1 MGSTLAVPSLHSIWK
16 QLIFQPIFSW
26 FSAVCLHFCQLFIYN
41 EMRDLFGDFQ
51 TLCSNSAW
59 KKCTFFFFPSE
70 EEESETTPKKKLKS
84 SRRKK
89 KIAFSLKV
97 QRRAETL
104 TGGYLENTASEDAA
118 ATVYTKANIEIN
130 LSPTI
135 TTSRKETFSMAMAH
149 NCALGNNNRKS
160 IRGKEKKGPRFLDF
174 GHPSNCL
181 EVPWEIFVPHLYSK
195 VSCHFRK
202 DILPEK
208 KKKGLFLLQCIFW
221 GWLWLLS
228 YLELE
233 KALNIQ
239 LESSWAWR
247 CTISGS

>member
-1 MGSTLAVPSLHSIWK
+1 
-16 QLIFQPIFSW
+16 
-26 FSAVCLHFCQLFIYN
+26 
-41 EMRDLFGDFQ
+41 MRDLFGDFQ

-181 EVPWEIFVPHLYSK
+181 EVPWEIFVPTCK
-195 VSCHFRK
+195 VSSHKK
-202 DILPEK
+202 DSSTTSGKEEGTLFAPMHLLRVYYPIWSWK
-208 KKKGLFLLQCIFW
+208 KH
-221 GWLWLLS
+221 
-228 YLELE
+228 
-233 KALNIQ
+233 
-239 LESSWAWR
+239 
-247 CTISGS
+247 

>member
-1 MGSTLAVPSLHSIWK
+1 
-16 QLIFQPIFSW
+16 
-26 FSAVCLHFCQLFIYN
+26 
-41 EMRDLFGDFQ
+41 MRDLFGDFQ

-160 IRGKEKKGPRFLDF
+160 IRGKEKKKVRDF
-174 GHPSNCL
+174 WTLVTLQIVLRSYGKFSFPTCIVRYLAIS
-181 EVPWEIFVPHLYSK
+181 ERIY
-195 VSCHFRK
+195 FRK
-202 DILPEK
+202 RRRRDSFCSNASFE
-208 KKKGLFLLQCIFW
+208 G
-221 GWLWLLS
+221 G
-228 YLELE
+228 
-233 KALNIQ
+233 
-239 LESSWAWR
+239 
-247 CTISGS
+247 SGSSPTWSWKKH

>member
-1 MGSTLAVPSLHSIWK
+1 
-16 QLIFQPIFSW
+16 
-26 FSAVCLHFCQLFIYN
+26 
-41 EMRDLFGDFQ
+41 MRDLFGDFQ

-89 KIAFSLKV
+89 KIAFSLKF

-160 IRGKEKKGPRFLDF
+160 IRGKEKKR
-174 GHPSNCL
+174 S
-181 EVPWEIFVPHLYSK
+181 EIFGLWSPFKLSWGPMGN
-195 VSCHFRK
+195 FRSP
-202 DILPEK
+202 LV
-208 KKKGLFLLQCIFW
+208 
-221 GWLWLLS
+221 
-228 YLELE
+228 
-233 KALNIQ
+233 
-239 LESSWAWR
+239 
-247 CTISGS
+247 

>member
-1 MGSTLAVPSLHSIWK
+1 
-16 QLIFQPIFSW
+16 
-26 FSAVCLHFCQLFIYN
+26 
-41 EMRDLFGDFQ
+41 MRNLFGDFQ